1 MKKLF
6 FTLLIAL
13 CAQAIIA
20 DSGDSYYF
28 QRAEEAY
35 SKKDYDL
42 CLHYCQEGV
51 KANPKDGK
59 CWAVIAEIHS
69 KRQSGRY
76 GEALQAA
83 EKALEVLP
91 KKDLRWRSFV
101 HAIQGDV
108 FYKISDFAASKEAYL
123 AALSM
128 EPENTTYLY
137 DVADVC
143 AALGEY
149 DEAIRY
155 YNRYLEIQPS
165 TVYIY
170 GEMAYAYYNAGNKA
184 EAQRYCDLANTLGS
198 GENNTAHR
206 VLSRMAV
213 DKSDYVNACREVA
226 RAMFISKTWLQ
237 EADTLVELCP
247 DLLAAAIRTE
257 VAKAPTDVETNAT
270 AAYCAFSMLRYF
282 DALYYLH
289 RKAEQSDAPQ
299 EVYPEIAA
307 VYEDIEALDE
317 AEKYYTMAFKTD
329 SAEHMLRGMAQVAR
343 ERGEFQEA
351 IKYLR
356 RALQETPTEGKLYYL
371 IARNL
376 YEAGLFDET
385 LQTLDTARVLI
396 EDEEWLIAIHS
407 IRAEVFEA
415 QGEQEKM
422 QQELAAAQKMRKA
435 DDKRDEFYLIDA
447 LLGDTAALTRH
458 AQALEKDPKAQSK
471 GGWGALAQAYA
482 ILKDKD
488 RTIEALRRN
497 QEAHNYNIRVVQV
510 LRRYAFLKDDPD
522 FKALVAKY
530 ENLLSEHLAELNERL
545 GSRDTLQNKIAELP
559 FTRQGGVNHV
569 KCTINGLPLYFVFD
583 TGAADVSISSV
594 EANFMLKNGY
604 LTNADFMGK
613 QNYVTATGEIHE
625 GTIINLREVRVGDV
639 VLRDIKASV
648 IKNQSAPL
656 LLGQSCF
663 RRFGTVEVD
672 NKAQIIRL
680 MAQ

>member
-13 CAQAIIA
+13 FAQTVFAA
-20 DSGDSYYF
+20 TGDSYYF
-28 QRAEEAY
+28 QRADEAY
-35 SKKDYDL
+35 AQKDYDL
-42 CLHYCQEGV
+42 CLYYCQEGV

-69 KRQSGRY
+69 KRASGRY

-83 EKALEVLP
+83 EKALSVLP
-91 KKDLRWRSFV
+91 KKDVRWRSFV

-108 FYKISDFAASKEAYL
+108 YYKIGDFAASKEAYL
-123 AALSM
+123 AALGL

-137 DVADVC
+137 DVADVSYS
-143 AALGEY
+143 LGEY

-155 YNRYLEIQPS
+155 YSRYLEIQPS

-170 GEMAYAYYNAGNKA
+170 GEMAYAYYKAGDMA
-184 EAQRYCDLANTLGS
+184 EARRYCDMANCLGS
-198 GENNTAHR
+198 GGNSTAHR

-213 DKSDYVNACREVA
+213 DKGDYINACREAA
-226 RAMFISKTWLQ
+226 RAMFISKTWHQ

-247 DLLAAAIRTE
+247 ELLAAAIRTE

-270 AAYCAFSMLRYF
+270 AAYCTFTMRRYF

-299 EVYPEIAA
+299 EVYPELAA

-317 AEKYYTMAFKTD
+317 AEKYYRLALKTD
-329 SAEHMLRGMAQVAR
+329 SAEHIWRGLAQLAR
-343 ERGEFQEA
+343 ERGEFLQA
-351 IKYLR
+351 VTYLR
-356 RALQETPTEGKLYYL
+356 RALQENPSEGKIYYL

-376 YEAGLFDET
+376 YEAGLTDET
-385 LQTLDTARVLI
+385 LHTTDTARVLI
-396 EDEEWLIAIHS
+396 EDERWLIS
-407 IRAEVFEA
+407 LYTIRAEIFAER
-415 QGEQEKM
+415 GDRERM
-422 QQELAAAQKMRKA
+422 QQELASVQKLRKA
-435 DDKRDEFYLIDA
+435 DDKRAEFYPIDA
-447 LLGDTAALTRH
+447 LSGDTAALERH
-458 AQALEKDPKAQSK
+458 AQELEQDRQSQQE
-471 GGWGALAQAYA
+471 GGWGTLAHAYA
-482 ILKDKD
+482 ILKDKA
-488 RTIEALRRN
+488 RTIALLRRH
-497 QEAHNYNIRVVQV
+497 QAAGGYNIRIVQV
-510 LRRYAFLKDDPD
+510 LRRYAFLRDDPD
-522 FKALVAKY
+522 FKALAAGY
-530 ENLLSEHLAELNERL
+530 EAMLSEQLSELQERL
-545 GSRDTLQNKIAELP
+545 GSRDTPLQQATELP
-559 FTRQGGVNHV
+559 FTRQGGVNRV
-569 KCTINGLPLYFVFD
+569 QCAINGLPLYFVFD

-625 GTIINLREVRVGDV
+625 GTVINLREVRVGDV

-672 NKAQIIRL
+672 NNAQVIRL
-680 MAQ
+680 LAQ